1 MEMAHTDAIKKS
13 VRTYVLVFVALMV
26 LTVITVAIS
35 TLHLN
40 GGAAV
45 TFALI
50 VAAIK
55 GSLVA
60 GFFMHLISERKL
72 VYATL
77 ILTAIFFVALMFL
90 PVSTYLNR
98 VAQ

>member
-1 MEMAHTDAIKKS
+1 MESVPIDEVKRS
-13 VRTYVLVFVALMV
+13 VRTYILVFVALMV

-40 GGAAV
+40 VAAAV
-45 TFALI
+45 TAALI
-50 VAAIK
+50 VATIK

-72 VYATL
+72 IYATL
-77 ILTAIFFVALMFL
+77 ILTAVFFVALMFL
-90 PVSTYLNR
+90 PVSTFLNS

>member
-1 MEMAHTDAIKKS
+1 MDSTHIDDVKKS
-13 VRTYVLVFVALMV
+13 VRTYILVFVALMA

-40 GGAAV
+40 VAAGV
-45 TFALI
+45 TVALI

-72 VYATL
+72 IYATL
-77 ILTAIFFVALMFL
+77 MLTAVFFIFLMFL
-90 PVSTYLNR
+90 PVSAYLDS
-98 VAQ
+98 VVH

>member
-1 MEMAHTDAIKKS
+1 MEMAHVDEVKKS
-13 VRTYVLVFVALMV
+13 VRTYILVFVALMV

-40 GGAAV
+40 AAAAV

-77 ILTAIFFVALMFL
+77 ILTAVFFIALMFL
-90 PVSTYLNR
+90 PVSAFLDS
-98 VAQ
+98 VSQ